1 MRKRRERGEGGGR
14 VREQESERVGE
25 KMVIKITIIV

>member
-14 VREQESERVGE
+14 EREQESERVGE